1 MNGTLN
7 LAMKKKTPTP
17 PASPMTVQLDRTN
30 FLRAPKLPELMAGD
44 VRRRIMAG
52 ELNEGD
58 ALPPEADLMQRYN
71 ISRPSLREALRIL
84 ESEAL
89 IVVRRGGLG
98 GATVKR
104 PTLEVTARH
113 FGLIL
118 QDRGAQVEDVYRAR
132 AVLEPPA
139 VGDLARVA
147 TATQVAA
154 LRERLAAASKT
165 IGSASAYAHA
175 INEFREFM
183 IGLTGNVT
191 ISLLVRLV
199 DEVLEKH
206 QVRTG
211 ELRGEAWTELQQK
224 NQRSL
229 QRLIDMIEQHDFE
242 KAEDFWRKHLSEAS
256 KYLFADGKGAL
267 VIDLLGYARPAVLP
281 VKPAADPAV
290 PLAAKAARGERR
302 INKRNGA
309 VQDVG

>member
-1 MNGTLN
+1 MNRILSV
-7 LAMKKKTPTP
+7 AAKKNSGHPPTSRTIAP
-17 PASPMTVQLDRTN
+17 PDQAN
-30 FLRAPKLPELMAGD
+30 FLRAPKLPELMASD

-132 AVLEPPA
+132 TILEPPA

-147 TATQVAA
+147 APHQVAA
-154 LRERLAAASKT
+154 LRERLDAAGKT
-165 IGSASAYAHA
+165 IGSASAYAKA
-175 INEFREFM
+175 ISEFREFM
-183 IGLTGNVT
+183 IGLTGNIT

-199 DEVLEKH
+199 DEVMEKH

-211 ELRGEAWTELQQK
+211 ELRGASWEELQRK

-229 QRLIDMIEQHDFE
+229 NKLIDMIEQHDADN
-242 KAEDFWRKHLSEAS
+242 AEEFYRKHLSEAG

-267 VIDLLGYARPAVLP
+267 VIDLLGYARPAAARAP
-281 VKPAADPAV
+281 IETSGAAPIPAKPA
-290 PLAAKAARGERR
+290 LSERKQ
-302 INKRNGA
+302 NKKNGA
-309 VQDVG
+309 AHNDG

>member
-1 MNGTLN
+1 
-7 LAMKKKTPTP
+7 LATHRKTETP
-17 PASPMTVQLDRTN
+17 SAPSVAVAPDRAN
-30 FLRAPKLPELMAGD
+30 FLRAPKLPELLASD

-58 ALPPEADLMQRYN
+58 ALPPEAELMQRYN

-132 AVLEPPA
+132 AILEPPA
-139 VGDLARVA
+139 VGDLAR
-147 TATQVAA
+147 TATPEQVAA
-154 LRERLAAASKT
+154 LRERLAAANET

-175 INEFREFM
+175 ISEFREFM
-183 IGLTGNVT
+183 IGITGHVT

-211 ELRGEAWTELQQK
+211 ELRGEAWTDLQQK

-229 QRLIDMIEQHDFE
+229 QRLIDMIEQHDAA
-242 KAEDFWRKHLSEAS
+242 KAEEFWRKHLSEAS

-267 VIDLLGYARPAVLP
+267 VIDLLGYARPVAPQAKPEAKSAVR
-281 VKPAADPAV
+281 AAPRTEFS
-290 PLAAKAARGERR
+290 KRR
-302 INKRNGA
+302 SNKRSEA
-309 VQDVG
+309 VRDAG

>member
-1 MNGTLN
+1 MNGTLD
-7 LAMKKKTPTP
+7 LAMKKKTTTA
-17 PASPMTVQLDRTN
+17 PASQITVQPDRTN

-58 ALPPEADLMQRYN
+58 ALPPEAELMQRYN

-132 AVLEPPA
+132 AILEPPA

-147 TATQVAA
+147 SPAQVAA

-175 INEFREFM
+175 ISEFREFM

-211 ELRGEAWTELQQK
+211 ELRGEVWTDLQQK

-229 QRLIDMIEQHDFE
+229 QRLIDIIEQHDFE

-267 VIDLLGYARPAVLP
+267 VIDLLGYARPAVP
-281 VKPAADPAV
+281 QVKPEADPTFPEAT
-290 PLAAKAARGERR
+290 KAERAERR
-302 INKRNGA
+302 IKKRSGA
-309 VQDVG
+309 VQDAD

>member
-1 MNGTLN
+1 MAT
-7 LAMKKKTPTP
+7 KKKSEHPSAIRTIQP
-17 PASPMTVQLDRTN
+17 PDQAN
-30 FLRAPKLPELMAGD
+30 FLRAPKLPELMASD

-58 ALPPEADLMQRYN
+58 ALPPEAELMQRYN

-118 QDRGAQVEDVYRAR
+118 QDRGAQVADVYRAR
-132 AVLEPPA
+132 AILEPPA
-139 VGDLARVA
+139 VGDLARIA
-147 TATQVAA
+147 TQDQVAA
-154 LRERLAAASKT
+154 LRERLDAAGKT
-165 IGSASAYAHA
+165 VGSPSAYAKA
-175 INEFREFM
+175 ISEFREFM
-183 IGLTGNVT
+183 IGLTGHIT

-211 ELRGEAWTELQQK
+211 ELRGESWVHLQNK

-229 QRLIDMIEQHDFE
+229 QKLIDMIEQHDAVN
-242 KAEDFWRKHLSEAS
+242 AEDFWREHLSEAS
-256 KYLFADGKGAL
+256 KYLFTDGKGAL
-267 VIDLLGYARPAVLP
+267 VIDLLGYARPVAGRSQIETNV
-281 VKPAADPAV
+281 AAPM
-290 PLAAKAARGERR
+290 AAKTALPRR
-302 INKRNGA
+302 KQTKKNEATHNAG
-309 VQDVG
+309 

>member
-1 MNGTLN
+1 MNRILN
-7 LAMKKKTPTP
+7 VAAKKKSELPATARTIAP
-17 PASPMTVQLDRTN
+17 PDQAN
-30 FLRAPKLPELMAGD
+30 FLRAPKLPELMASD

-58 ALPPEADLMQRYN
+58 ALPPEAELMQRYN

-132 AVLEPPA
+132 AILEPPA
-139 VGDLARVA
+139 VGDLARAA
-147 TATQVAA
+147 TPHQVAA
-154 LRERLAAASKT
+154 LREHLDAAGKT
-165 IGSASAYAHA
+165 IGSAGAYAKA

-183 IGLTGNVT
+183 IGLAGNIT
-191 ISLLVRLV
+191 TSLLVRLV

-211 ELRGEAWTELQQK
+211 EQRGPSWDDLQRK

-229 QRLIDMIEQHDFE
+229 QKLIDMIEQHDADN
-242 KAEDFWRKHLSEAS
+242 AEEFWRRHLSEAS

-267 VIDLLGYARPAVLP
+267 VIDLLGYARPAAVRSKAEAHSAAP
-281 VKPAADPAV
+281 VQAPSAATGRKP
-290 PLAAKAARGERR
+290 
-302 INKRNGA
+302 NKRNGA
-309 VQDVG
+309 GRNAG

>member
-1 MNGTLN
+1 M
-7 LAMKKKTPTP
+7 APKKKSEHLSATRTIE
-17 PASPMTVQLDRTN
+17 SPDQAN
-30 FLRAPKLPELMAGD
+30 FLRAPKLPELMASD

-58 ALPPEADLMQRYN
+58 ALPPEAELMQRYN

-132 AVLEPPA
+132 AILEPPA

-147 TATQVAA
+147 TSDQVAA
-154 LRERLAAASKT
+154 LRERLTAAGKA
-165 IGSASAYAHA
+165 IGSASGYAQA
-175 INEFREFM
+175 ISEFREFM
-183 IGLTGNVT
+183 IGLTGNIT

-211 ELRGEAWTELQQK
+211 ELRGDSWTDLQKK

-229 QRLIDMIEQHDFE
+229 QKLIDMIEQHDAVN
-242 KAEDFWRKHLSEAS
+242 AEDFWRKHLSEAS
-256 KYLFADGKGAL
+256 RYLFADGKGAL
-267 VIDLLGYARPAVLP
+267 VIDLLGYARPVAGHS
-281 VKPAADPAV
+281 KAEINSAV
-290 PLAAKAARGERR
+290 PAPTKSVRLERKINKKNEAARDAG
-302 INKRNGA
+302 
-309 VQDVG
+309 

>member
-1 MNGTLN
+1 MNRTRN
-7 LAMKKKTPTP
+7 VAPKKKSEY
-17 PASPMTVQLDRTN
+17 PAISKTTAPLDQAN
-30 FLRAPKLPELMAGD
+30 FLRAPKLPELMASD

-58 ALPPEADLMQRYN
+58 ALPPEVELMQRYN

-132 AVLEPPA
+132 AILEPPA
-139 VGDLARVA
+139 VADLARVA
-147 TATQVAA
+147 TADQVAA
-154 LRERLAAASKT
+154 LRQRLDAAGAT
-165 IGSASAYAHA
+165 IGSASAYAKA
-175 INEFREFM
+175 ISEFREFM
-183 IGLTGNVT
+183 IGLTGHIT

-211 ELRGEAWTELQQK
+211 ELRGESWAQLQKK

-229 QRLIDMIEQHDFE
+229 QKLIDMIEQHDVANVE
-242 KAEDFWRKHLSEAS
+242 AFWRKHLSEAS

-267 VIDLLGYARPAVLP
+267 VIDLLGYARP
-281 VKPAADPAV
+281 V
-290 PLAAKAARGERR
+290 PGPAKAETNSDLAVRPRPALTGRR
-302 INKRNGA
+302 PKKMNEAGSNAG
-309 VQDVG
+309 